1 MILLSV
7 GYSKDSNVLS
17 DGLSKLSKYYKD
29 KNINIGMCENDIG
42 SMHYIKC
49 ILKDTESDIKA
60 FEEHRDMFYMYVS
73 NIIYDFISKEY
84 EMDLLKKL
92 ISEEYG
98 FMDAEDIE
106 EIKKRCSSVV
116 YGTGIFSPEG
126 AVYTMACKNSILKK
140 IDEFLEESSEIIID
154 GFMTFRLK
162 EINEILKEMLDK
174 IIEEYTVEKEYS
186 EFIKLLKYFV
196 DIQESRYDI
205 INIIINKDGDY
216 IIKDKDRKDITKE
229 FFEDFDMNSVSDDVN
244 KHDVL
249 VSAVIT
255 SAPKKISVHGM
266 ENCKSQE
273 TFETLK
279 SIFLENMTF
288 CSGCDMCKDIIY
300 SAKQK

>member
-49 ILKDTESDIKA
+49 ILKDTENDIKA

-106 EIKKRCSSVV
+106 EIKK
-116 YGTGIFSPEG
+116 
-126 AVYTMACKNSILKK
+126 TM
-140 IDEFLEESSEIIID
+140 
-154 GFMTFRLK
+154 
-162 EINEILKEMLDK
+162 
-174 IIEEYTVEKEYS
+174 
-186 EFIKLLKYFV
+186 
-196 DIQESRYDI
+196 Q
-205 INIIINKDGDY
+205 
-216 IIKDKDRKDITKE
+216 
-229 FFEDFDMNSVSDDVN
+229 
-244 KHDVL
+244 
-249 VSAVIT
+249 
-255 SAPKKISVHGM
+255 
-266 ENCKSQE
+266 
-273 TFETLK
+273 
-279 SIFLENMTF
+279 F
-288 CSGCDMCKDIIY
+288 CSLRHGNFF
-300 SAKQK
+300 A